1 MKSMGGGAILRRP
14 IAGTLILIVRSM
26 RFTDEL
32 SYIQSNVKYS
42 TSRRKKTRLLTF
54 KTRLK
59 PILFGT
65 GLLYTIRSN
74 DDETVCTTAES
85 MLFATYFELL
95 AFSWL
100 LLLFLLEFVFKI
112 RRLYNLVSINGY
124 SQFGSNNLKKKHR
137 PSTVDALSGDLAAPH
152 L

>member
-42 TSRRKKTRLLTF
+42 TSRRKNTRLLTF

-85 MLFATYFELL
+85 MLFA
-95 AFSWL
+95 FS
-100 LLLFLLEFVFKI
+100 FLVI
-112 RRLYNLVSINGY
+112 IAVV
-124 SQFGSNNLKKKHR
+124 
-137 PSTVDALSGDLAAPH
+137 PP
-152 L
+152 